1 MCGYT
6 GVIFQFTEPEYSGNE
21 TDRMTEV
28 CIEKIGRNEIPVT
41 VTYMSV
47 VSTTSNNPAELTK
60 DFTEFVTSITY
71 ERGSNGENNTRCF
84 EVPIVDDEDI
94 EPTEEFVGKLTTND
108 SATIPEDEVPIDI
121 IDDDGKNIIL

>member
-1 MCGYT
+1 
-6 GVIFQFTEPEYSGNE
+6 
-21 TDRMTEV
+21 
-28 CIEKIGRNEIPVT
+28 
-41 VTYMSV
+41 MS
-47 VSTTSNNPAELTK
+47 NPILFAVTK

-108 SATIPEDEVPIDI
+108 SATIPEDEVPINI